1 MSLPFARSSF
11 LFFAS
16 SLALAVS
23 PMAATAATIVLE
35 DTGLNASMTID
46 TSVGNATNWTV
57 EGINN
62 LALRTYFI
70 RVGAPAVGN
79 PEIAVNDLNFN
90 LAGGIPY
97 DNDFF
102 PGNEGLSTLYID
114 PSQRFRIVENTTL
127 VPGLPG
133 SNQST
138 FTESFKIDN
147 LTQAPLTISIYSF
160 NYYTLLNSPV
170 NDAAAI
176 VGPRALNQVYDGA
189 VLETSVTV
197 TPTHFQVGD
206 AGTILASLTDGD
218 STILNDNPIASN
230 GTLGFAFQWDFV
242 IGAGKSVL
250 LGSSTSVTVPEVSST
265 LMLSMATASL
275 LGVGFVRRRR

>member
-1 MSLPFARSSF
+1 MMHRLARLSSF
-11 LFFAS
+11 VLLGAIGLAFCPTTVSAAS
-16 SLALAVS
+16 
-23 PMAATAATIVLE
+23 IVLE
-35 DTGLNASMTID
+35 DTGLNASMTMD

-62 LALRTYFI
+62 LAFRTYFI
-70 RVGAPAVGN
+70 RIGAPAVGN
-79 PEIAVNDLNFN
+79 PEIAVNDSNLS

-114 PSQRFRIVENTTL
+114 PNQRFRIIENTTL
-127 VPGLPG
+127 VPGLAG

-147 LTQAPLTISIYSF
+147 LTQAPLTISVYSF
-160 NYYTLLNSPV
+160 NYYTLLNSPI

-176 VGPRALNQVYDGA
+176 VGPRALNQVYGGA
-189 VLETSVTV
+189 ELETSVTV

-206 AGTILASLTDGD
+206 AGAILASLTDGD
-218 STILNDNPIASN
+218 STTLNDNPFAAN
-230 GTLGFAFQWDFV
+230 GNLGFAFQWDFV

-250 LGSSTSVTVPEVSST
+250 LGSSTSVTVPEASST
-265 LMLSMATASL
+265 MMLSIATMTMIGAGL
-275 LGVGFVRRRR
+275 VRRRK